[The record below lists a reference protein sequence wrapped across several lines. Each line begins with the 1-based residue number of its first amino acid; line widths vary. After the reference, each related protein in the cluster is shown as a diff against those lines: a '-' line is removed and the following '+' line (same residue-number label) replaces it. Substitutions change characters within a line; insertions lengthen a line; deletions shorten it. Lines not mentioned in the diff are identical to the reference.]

1 MITLG
6 QYIRELRDKKDIS
19 LRELAKN
26 IDCSAAFVSDIELGK
41 RYPSDE
47 VLAEIAKV
55 LGVKKS
61 ELEKYDVRSD
71 VQDFKKLSQTDPQY
85 AYAFRKMIDQKIDPE
100 DVMKAIKKLESK

>member
-1 MITLG
+1 M
-6 QYIRELRDKKDIS
+6 
-19 LRELAKN
+19 
-26 IDCSAAFVSDIELGK
+26 GK